1 MRADGEVDRKIEIN
15 TQNFEA
21 LDFNAAASKSGMRPG
36 DAFGSTIRGAAP
48 GLRLG
53 RSKCHEGSG
62 LEGVLIFM
70 TMLFKSLHL
79 QSEAGTCLVFEVGR
93 AQ

>member
-36 DAFGSTIRGAAP
+36 DAFGSTIRGAAE

-53 RSKCHEGSG
+53 R
-62 LEGVLIFM
+62 
-70 TMLFKSLHL
+70 
-79 QSEAGTCLVFEVGR
+79 
-93 AQ
+93 

>member
-1 MRADGEVDRKIEIN
+1 MRADAEVDRKIEIN

-48 GLRLG
+48 SLRLG
-53 RSKCHEGSG
+53 K
-62 LEGVLIFM
+62 GVLRSNLGARSFA
-70 TMLFKSLHL
+70 L
-79 QSEAGTCLVFEVGR
+79 
-93 AQ
+93 